1 MGRVRLGWF
10 GIMRVLSASISRHPL
25 LKPLTQCTSTL
36 PLCISRWPSS
46 KTICTSGHT
55 DKKVAGARAPMG
67 LLERGNYL
75 EKIGKNS
82 KNRHLIDMTAFFDV
96 NG

>member
-1 MGRVRLGWF
+1 
-10 GIMRVLSASISRHPL
+10 
-25 LKPLTQCTSTL
+25 
-36 PLCISRWPSS
+36 
-46 KTICTSGHT
+46 
-55 DKKVAGARAPMG
+55 MG